1 MNPYDIIQSLT
12 DEYHSNPD
20 AFTPEQGEQIATFAF
35 EAGIPFRPETKKLAK
50 FGFDMADTALFGM
63 LPDQWRPRRDGE
75 DLYGESEGE
84 KVAGGAGSLLGLV
97 PAGLGAG
104 ALIKGGLKASKGLMG
119 KAKMRFFDKSGINK
133 GGGVTETG
141 LVPVGKPYGAGM
153 QNANQHVA
161 QLPQGTSLLQLSAS
175 AKRLNPAQKQ
185 LYPSSLL
192 TNTKDYLDTA
202 INQAFI

>member
-1 MNPYDIIQSLT
+1 MNPYDIIQSLA

-20 AFTPEQGEQIATFAF
+20 AFSPEQGEQIATIAF

-75 DLYGESEGE
+75 DLYGESKGE
-84 KVAGGAGSLLGLV
+84 QIAGGAGTLLGLI

-104 ALIKGGLKASKGLMG
+104 ALIKGGVKTAKGLTG

-141 LVPVGKPYGAGM
+141 LVPVGRPYGAS
-153 QNANQHVA
+153 NANQHVS
-161 QLPQGTSLLQLSAS
+161 QLPQGSSLLQLSAS
-175 AKRLNPAQKQ
+175 KKRLNAKPLQ
-185 LYPSSLL
+185 LNPSSLL
-192 TNTKDYLDTA
+192 RNTDDYLDTA
-202 INQAFI
+202 INQAFIR

>member
-1 MNPYDIIQSLT
+1 MNPYDIIQSLA

-20 AFTPEQGEQIATFAF
+20 AFSPEQGEQIATIAF
-35 EAGIPFRPETKKLAK
+35 EAGVPFRPETKKLAK

-84 KVAGGAGSLLGLV
+84 KIAGGAGSLLGLV
-97 PAGLGAG
+97 PAGFGAG
-104 ALIKGGLKASKGLMG
+104 ALIKKGFKGAKNLAGKVFSK
-119 KAKMRFFDKSGINK
+119 K
-133 GGGVTETG
+133 GGGGGGGTV
-141 LVPVGKPYGAGM
+141 A

-161 QLPQGTSLLQLSAS
+161 QLPQGTSLLQLSAGANRIGS
-175 AKRLNPAQKQ
+175 GARRLNPAQKQ